1 MGWRPDLSKVVKT
14 GKRVAVIGA
23 GPAGLA
29 CADVLA
35 RNGVTPVVFDKYPEI
50 GGLLT
55 FGIPSFK
62 LEKEVMQRRR
72 EIFEGMGVEFRLE
85 TEVGRDVTF
94 ADLLG
99 EFDAVFLGV
108 GTYKYM
114 KGGFANEEAPGVYDA
129 LPYLISNANRLLGFE
144 KAQADY
150 IDFAGKQVVVLGAV
164 IPPWTACAPPSAR
177 GPIG

>member
-1 MGWRPDLSKVVKT
+1 MVRT
-14 GKRVAVIGA
+14 GKKVAIIGA
-23 GPAGLA
+23 PARRVWPAPTCWHGQ
-29 CADVLA
+29 
-35 RNGVTPVVFDKYPEI
+35 RRHPGVFDKYPEI

-99 EFDAVFLGV
+99 EFTMQSSSGS
-108 GTYKYM
+108 
-114 KGGFANEEAPGVYDA
+114 APT
-129 LPYLISNANRLLGFE
+129 S
-144 KAQADY
+144 
-150 IDFAGKQVVVLGAV
+150 
-164 IPPWTACAPPSAR
+164 T
-177 GPIG
+177 